1 MTPEVALRELR
12 NHTAA
17 VLARVQTGEEIV
29 ITRYNK
35 PVARLVPIEA
45 SRRRWIKRDELVRR
59 LAGAQAD
66 PGLQEDLRL
75 W

>member
-17 VLARVQTGEEIV
+17 VLARVQAGAEIV
-29 ITRYNK
+29 ITRHDK

-45 SRRRWIKRDELVRR
+45 TRRRWIKRDELVRR
-59 LAGAQAD
+59 LARAQAD
-66 PGLQEDLRL
+66 PGLREDLRL